1 MTPYFVSFYPR
12 IPLEENL
19 SLFDP
24 LVDPGVRDLLKQ
36 VAGVLL
42 PPYTPPWR
50 YGEIKGPARE
60 WFPRLDTRFECAGK
74 IAQIRLFRRMGARC
88 PETLV
93 FADCDQLLRYFAR
106 FGSPWGYPLVLK
118 GDKGGGGSTVYPIH
132 SPEEIARQVAR
143 LPRQEPVLLQKM
155 VDHGGKDLRVVVHGD
170 RAVSYFRVGGGQFY
184 NNVCRGG
191 RIERELWPEQSRIGR
206 QAVLAFSRRAAI
218 DMAGFDLMFADD
230 RSPFFIEINFH
241 FGRKGLGGLSG
252 HQDHLQQA
260 FQRWRQRILNPV

>member
-24 LVDPGVRDLLKQ
+24 LMDPGVRNLIKQ
-36 VAGVLL
+36 AAGVLL
-42 PPYTPPWR
+42 PTYTPPWR
-50 YGEIKGPARE
+50 YSEIKGLARE
-60 WFPRLDTRFECAGK
+60 WFPRLDTRFEYAGK
-74 IAQIRLFRRMGARC
+74 IAQIRLFRRIGVRC

-93 FADCDQLLRYFAR
+93 FVDCDRLLSYFAR

-132 SPEEIARQVAR
+132 SPEEMPQQVAR

-155 VDHGGKDLRVVVHGD
+155 VDHGGKDLRVVLYGD

-191 RIERELWPEQSRIGR
+191 RIEHHLWPEQNRIGR

-218 DMAGFDLMFADD
+218 DIAGFDLMFSDD
-230 RSPFFIEINFH
+230 GSPLFIEINFH
-241 FGRKGLGGLSG
+241 FGRKGLGGFAG
-252 HQDHLQQA
+252 HQDLLRQA